1 MELSDQQVQA
11 MTKRLLL
18 SRLRLL
24 TTNGFFGLL
33 LMHARFGLDE
43 DCDTAYTDG
52 RAIRFSP
59 KFLTELTDREL
70 DFVMMHEVMHMA
82 LRHCSRGH
90 HLEHKRYNIA
100 CDIVVNSNILLSA
113 NMDKNSITLSKYG
126 VSMHLAPDGKEGY
139 HYTAEQVYD
148 MLPSMPNK
156 AGGKSKG
163 SDGSWDDH
171 DKWVDAPEDD
181 FEGQQWDHLL
191 ETACEVISIRESSQ
205 SYGGGPMMAQR
216 LMKLGRKSEID
227 WRTILQE
234 FLQEEINDYSFSP
247 PDRLFSDSDFF
258 LPDYNE
264 KEEVPGK
271 VWFLID
277 TSGSMSDKEI
287 TAAFSEVKGAVDQ
300 FDGKLKGWLGFF
312 DAAIIEPKPFES
324 VEDVLKIKPAGGGG
338 TDFQIVF
345 EYVHQHMQDNPPAC
359 IIIMTDGYAPFP
371 KEHVA
376 QGIPVLWL
384 IDHSDVEP
392 PWGKVAHIKAYNKR
406 TGPKPVLLLLFAR
419 MHITDH
425 RVMSAAIRPHPSQ
438 SIEAKTAFPKTPRRP
453 PAAQLRKSDVSNGD

>member
-90 HLEHKRYNIA
+90 HLEHKRFNIA

-139 HYTAEQVYD
+139 HYTAEQVYE

-247 PDRLFSDSDFF
+247 PDRRFRTATFSCR
-258 LPDYNE
+258 
-264 KEEVPGK
+264 
-271 VWFLID
+271 
-277 TSGSMSDKEI
+277 I
-287 TAAFSEVKGAVDQ
+287 TTRKRKFPVR
-300 FDGKLKGWLGFF
+300 FGF
-312 DAAIIEPKPFES
+312 
-324 VEDVLKIKPAGGGG
+324 
-338 TDFQIVF
+338 
-345 EYVHQHMQDNPPAC
+345 
-359 IIIMTDGYAPFP
+359 
-371 KEHVA
+371 
-376 QGIPVLWL
+376 
-384 IDHSDVEP
+384 
-392 PWGKVAHIKAYNKR
+392 
-406 TGPKPVLLLLFAR
+406 
-419 MHITDH
+419 
-425 RVMSAAIRPHPSQ
+425 
-438 SIEAKTAFPKTPRRP
+438 
-453 PAAQLRKSDVSNGD
+453 